1 LILFHN
7 IDIDLSVKNKNFIKN
22 WIKNSIINHYKKLG
36 DINIIF
42 CSDKY
47 LLKINKQ
54 YLNHNYYTDVI
65 TFNYNNQNKI
75 NGDIFISID
84 TVKQNSITFNTNFDN
99 EILRVIIH
107 GILHL
112 IGYNDKTKKEQKLM
126 REKENELLSQIN
138 HTEILFHVKQNK
150 N

>member
-7 IDIDLSVKNKNFIKN
+7 IDIDLSVKNKSIVKN
-22 WIKNSIINHYKKLG
+22 WIKNSITDHFKKPG

-42 CSDKY
+42 CSDNY
-47 LLKINKQ
+47 LLNINNQ

-65 TFNYNNQNKI
+65 TFNYNNKNKI
-75 NGDIFISID
+75 NGDIFISVD
-84 TVKQNSITFNTNFDN
+84 TVKQNSITFNSNFNN

-112 IGYNDKTKKEQKLM
+112 INYNDKTKKEQILM
-126 REKENELLSQIN
+126 RKKEDELLSKID
-138 HTEILFHVKQNK
+138 HTKILFHMKQK
-150 N
+150 